1 MSVDSVDAVM
11 STCQTIDASLN
22 GPEFGE
28 LRTVHIFVGGRE
40 ATIDM
45 VSSGIVTRKS
55 VVFSSISFPLQRTKW
70 TRNRQLYSYFKTHT
84 KGLVQQKVLY

>member
-11 STCQTIDASLN
+11 STCQTIDASLH
-22 GPEFGE
+22 GPESGE

-55 VVFSSISFPLQRTKW
+55 VVIFFDFHPFTED
-70 TRNRQLYSYFKTHT
+70 
-84 KGLVQQKVLY
+84 KVDEE